1 MGKVP
6 FKGVQ
11 RNEIR
16 MWKCK
21 DSILRRVL
29 KGRQTHPVAQRV
41 GRGGGG
47 GPSSAKVTYDLNSIV
62 ANMISLFQWF
72 TASMGSK

>member
-11 RNEIR
+11 CNEIR

-41 GRGGGG
+41 GRGRGGH
-47 GPSSAKVTYDLNSIV
+47 SSAKVTYDLNSIV

-72 TASMGSK
+72 IAYMGSK